1 MPWWLG
7 CGANDNTMSMFI
19 VVVSA
24 VAAASAA
31 IESWNTLLLAEPS
44 VLAEFIVAMLEV
56 ICE

>member
-1 MPWWLG
+1 MFI
-7 CGANDNTMSMFI
+7 FI

-31 IESWNTLLLAEPS
+31 IESWNTLLLADPS

-56 ICE
+56 ICD

>member
-1 MPWWLG
+1 
-7 CGANDNTMSMFI
+7 MSIFI

-31 IESWNTLLLAEPS
+31 TESWNTLLLADPS
-44 VLAEFIVAMLEV
+44 VLAEFIVAILEV

>member
-24 VAAASAA
+24 VAAAA
-31 IESWNTLLLAEPS
+31 IESWNTLLLADPS

>member
-1 MPWWLG
+1 
-7 CGANDNTMSMFI
+7 MSMFI

-31 IESWNTLLLAEPS
+31 IESWNTLLAEPS

>member
-1 MPWWLG
+1 
-7 CGANDNTMSMFI
+7 MFI

-24 VAAASAA
+24 VAAAAA

-44 VLAEFIVAMLEV
+44 VLAESIVAMLEV